1 MEWHFPL
8 ILLNRRT
15 FSWKTDVFSVLKF
28 VFFWYWKQSGNGL
41 GLISLDESFFNN
53 NSVCLTDYLRFSRL
67 VLRARG
73 YRLASLSDRIGSD
86 RICLISLADS
96 FFFFGGG
103 QCFSRGFAV
112 RFTRLIDDREVA
124 IFGRPL
130 VHQKWRSISKNL
142 VLPKWIRFS
151 HLPTGRSRIWV
162 SLFRSINKVDNF
174 LENTESITRVK
185 EMV

>member
-96 FFFFGGG
+96 FFSSAEDSVSRADLPSGSHASLTTERFPFLVDHSSTKNGDPFPRISSYRNEFGFLIFQQGARV
-103 QCFSRGFAV
+103 FEYRYFAV
-112 RFTRLIDDREVA
+112 LTKLT
-124 IFGRPL
+124 IFL
-130 VHQKWRSISKNL
+130 KTQK
-142 VLPKWIRFS
+142 V
-151 HLPTGRSRIWV
+151 
-162 SLFRSINKVDNF
+162 
-174 LENTESITRVK
+174 
-185 EMV
+185 